1 MPPSS
6 WPAIEGCRRIAV
18 TRRFVSA
25 ADGYRLIMNPHEL
38 LRAVE
43 SFDAVDRPA
52 ERIAQRIRRVLDG
65 SVVDDLLRGSWLGH
79 PVHPLLV
86 TVPIG
91 SWVSA
96 AALDALPGQRTAS
109 RRLVALGLGAAV
121 PTIVTGYTDF
131 STLEDASQR
140 RVGAVHAVSNAIGVI
155 CMATSYRA
163 RRARHDRA
171 GTIWTLIGLGAVGVG
186 GALGGH
192 LSYAQGGG
200 VYRWQRP
207 SESVDLAAELEDIG
221 ARS

>member
-1 MPPSS
+1 
-6 WPAIEGCRRIAV
+6 
-18 TRRFVSA
+18 
-25 ADGYRLIMNPHEL
+25 MNLHEL

-43 SFDAVDRPA
+43 SFDAVDLPA

-65 SVVDDLLRGSWLGH
+65 SVVDNLLRGSWLGH

-86 TVPIG
+86 TIPIG

-96 AALDALPGQRTAS
+96 AALDALPGQRDAS
-109 RRLVALGLGAAV
+109 RKLVAVGLAAAA
-121 PTIVTGYTDF
+121 PTIVTGYADF
-131 STLEDASQR
+131 STLDVPQR

-171 GTIWTLIGLGAVGVG
+171 GTVWTLIGLGAVSVG

-200 VYRWQRP
+200 VFRWQRP
-207 SESVDLAAELEDIG
+207 AESVDLAAELESI
-221 ARS
+221 ASRN

>member
-1 MPPSS
+1 
-6 WPAIEGCRRIAV
+6 
-18 TRRFVSA
+18 
-25 ADGYRLIMNPHEL
+25 MNLHEL
-38 LRAVE
+38 LRTVE

-91 SWVSA
+91 SWISA
-96 AALDALPGQRTAS
+96 AVLDALSGQRDAS
-109 RRLVALGLGAAV
+109 RKLVALGLAAAV
-121 PTIVTGYTDF
+121 PTVITGYADF
-131 STLEDASQR
+131 STLDVPQR
-140 RVGAVHAVSNAIGVI
+140 RVGAVHAVSNAIGAI

-163 RRARHDRA
+163 RRARHDRT
-171 GTIWTLIGLGAVGVG
+171 GTVWTLVGLGAVSVG

-221 ARS
+221 AKR

>member
-1 MPPSS
+1 
-6 WPAIEGCRRIAV
+6 
-18 TRRFVSA
+18 
-25 ADGYRLIMNPHEL
+25 MNLHEL

-91 SWVSA
+91 SWISA
-96 AALDALPGQRTAS
+96 AVLDALSGQRDAS
-109 RRLVALGLGAAV
+109 RKLVALGLAAAV
-121 PTIVTGYTDF
+121 PTVITGYADF
-131 STLEDASQR
+131 STLDVPQR
-140 RVGAVHAVSNAIGVI
+140 RVGAVHAVSNAIGAI

-163 RRARHDRA
+163 RRARHDRT
-171 GTIWTLIGLGAVGVG
+171 GTVWTLVGLGAVGVG

-221 ARS
+221 AKR

>member
-1 MPPSS
+1 
-6 WPAIEGCRRIAV
+6 
-18 TRRFVSA
+18 
-25 ADGYRLIMNPHEL
+25 MNLHEL

-91 SWVSA
+91 SWISA
-96 AALDALPGQRTAS
+96 AVLDALSGQRDAS
-109 RRLVALGLGAAV
+109 RKLVALGLAAAV
-121 PTIVTGYTDF
+121 PTVITGYADF
-131 STLEDASQR
+131 STLDVPQR
-140 RVGAVHAVSNAIGVI
+140 RVGAVHAVSNAIGAI

-163 RRARHDRA
+163 RRARHDRT
-171 GTIWTLIGLGAVGVG
+171 GTVWTLVGLGAVSVG

-221 ARS
+221 AKR

>member
-1 MPPSS
+1 
-6 WPAIEGCRRIAV
+6 
-18 TRRFVSA
+18 
-25 ADGYRLIMNPHEL
+25 MNLHEL

-52 ERIAQRIRRVLDG
+52 ERVAQRIRRVLDG

-91 SWVSA
+91 SWISA
-96 AALDALPGQRTAS
+96 AVLDALPGQRDAS
-109 RRLVALGLGAAV
+109 RKLVALGLAAAV
-121 PTIVTGYTDF
+121 PTVITGYTDF
-131 STLEDASQR
+131 STLDVPQR
-140 RVGAVHAVSNAIGVI
+140 RVGAVHAVSNAIGAI

-163 RRARHDRA
+163 RRARHDRT
-171 GTIWTLIGLGAVGVG
+171 GTVWTLIGLGAVSVG

-221 ARS
+221 AKR